1 MTEQKRIPI
10 ADPVAEYQELAA
22 EIDAAVKR
30 VLGSGRYILGPEG
43 EALER
48 EIAAYVG
55 TEHAVGCNSGTD
67 ALHLALL
74 AAGIRPGDEVVVPAF
89 TFIAT
94 AEAVSYI
101 GAKPVFTD
109 VDPDTFCMDV
119 KSLEACL
126 SPRTRAVIPVHLYG
140 QTAPIE
146 QIAAICHERKLT
158 LIEDCAQSLGADERG
173 RKAGAWGDYGCF
185 SFYPTKNLA
194 AAGDAGLITTRD
206 AKSAERLRMLRHHG
220 SRQTY
225 LHEILGYN
233 SRLDEIQAAILRI
246 KFRQLDR
253 FNANRTASAARY
265 RKALVGA
272 KLALPAE
279 HKRGKHV
286 WHQFTVKVERRDEVR
301 ASMNAAGITTM
312 VYYPAPLHHMPI
324 YKEEYGK
331 QRFPVSEELCGK
343 VLSLPIYPHL
353 DEAGTSRVAETLLQA
368 VKSTS

>member
-43 EALER
+43 EGLER

-126 SPRTRAVIPVHLYG
+126 SPRTKAVIPVHLYG

-233 SRLDEIQAAILRI
+233 SRLDEIQAARLQQPAGRDPGGDPAHQVPPARPLQREPHRLR
-246 KFRQLDR
+246 R
-253 FNANRTASAARY
+253 
-265 RKALVGA
+265 
-272 KLALPAE
+272 ALPQGP
-279 HKRGKHV
+279 RG
-286 WHQFTVKVERRDEVR
+286 R
-301 ASMNAAGITTM
+301 
-312 VYYPAPLHHMPI
+312 
-324 YKEEYGK
+324 
-331 QRFPVSEELCGK
+331 
-343 VLSLPIYPHL
+343 
-353 DEAGTSRVAETLLQA
+353 EAGVAGRAQARQARVAPVHGEGGAPRRGEGGDERGGHHDDGLLPRA
-368 VKSTS
+368 AAPHADL